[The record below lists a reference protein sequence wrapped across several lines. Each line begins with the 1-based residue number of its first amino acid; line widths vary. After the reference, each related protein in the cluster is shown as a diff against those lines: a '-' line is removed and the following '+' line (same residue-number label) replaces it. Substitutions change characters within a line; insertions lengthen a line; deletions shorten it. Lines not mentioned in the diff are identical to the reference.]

1 MSLNSVNMMGNLTR
15 DPELRY
21 IPSGKSVCNLSIAN
35 NRVYT
40 SNGQK
45 VTEVSYFDVEVWGAL
60 AENCAKYLSKGRGII
75 VEGRLRQD
83 RWEKDGKTQ
92 SRIKISANNIHFLPG
107 KTRQKFSY
115 SNDRGVVPVANSKGI
130 INIKITERSKFLC
143 KLRVIFCFSLEK
155 SDVIKNQD

>member
-1 MSLNSVNMMGNLTR
+1 MALNSVNIMGNLTR

-21 IPSGKSVCNLSIAN
+21 TPAGKAVCNLSLAN

-45 VTEVSYFDVEVWGAL
+45 TTEVSYFDVEVWGVV
-60 AENCAKYLSKGRGII
+60 AENCAKYLAKGRGII

-92 SRIKISANNIHFLPG
+92 SKVKISANNIHFLPFGGG
-107 KTRQKFSY
+107 KRDDANEGSISQADAPAS
-115 SNDRGVVPVANSKGI
+115 VPTDAAPVEDPSSAVAWD
-130 INIKITERSKFLC
+130 E
-143 KLRVIFCFSLEK
+143 
-155 SDVIKNQD
+155 